1 MSVIDEIAAERRRQI
16 EAEGWTPE
24 HDSEEHQT
32 GDLARAA
39 ACYAI
44 SRDIEMHRTSYHG
57 ERGDRLFPSDWEW
70 KPKDRRRDLIRAAAL
85 IVAEIERLD
94 RARPTSRDSGW
105 TSVGKEV
112 FAGTT
117 FETREERAAR
127 TLRPRTR
134 RDERPQ

>member
-1 MSVIDEIAAERRRQI
+1 VCVRQQEVVILAHALNSGEPVQCWSCSCGWIGCYTASDIAEYDEPSECQRCYRERLEPCDPSAVRALLPLGSVIDEIA
-16 EAEGWTPE
+16 
-24 HDSEEHQT
+24 
-32 GDLARAA
+32 
-39 ACYAI
+39 
-44 SRDIEMHRTSYHG
+44 
-57 ERGDRLFPSDWEW
+57 
-70 KPKDRRRDLIRAAAL
+70 
-85 IVAEIERLD
+85 AEIERLD

>member
-1 MSVIDEIAAERRRQI
+1 M
-16 EAEGWTPE
+16 
-24 HDSEEHQT
+24 
-32 GDLARAA
+32 AR
-39 ACYAI
+39 
-44 SRDIEMHRTSYHG
+44 
-57 ERGDRLFPSDWEW
+57 
-70 KPKDRRRDLIRAAAL
+70 
-85 IVAEIERLD
+85 VERLD